1 MVGSPPPPKLPTA
14 SLKIPG
20 AAVVPETTGPHLPLL
35 TCPVVSPSRR
45 LLIPTTL
52 PTPLAGISIWA
63 LFSLDTQCPEW
74 SHSVLLLSSG
84 VLCSYTQIQVCLMT
98 AQQLILG
105 SLLASTAG
113 TCPLKLSLGLTPFS
127 ACPPPNL
134 VLICSCNSLHDK
146 FALGASLV
154 AQWLRICLP
163 MQGTRVR
170 TLVWEDPTCRGAT
183 GPVSHNY

>member
-1 MVGSPPPPKLPTA
+1 MVPPQPRKLPTA

-35 TCPVVSPSRR
+35 TCPVVSPFRR

-63 LFSLDTQCPEW
+63 LSSLDTRCPEW
-74 SHSVLLLSSG
+74 SHSALLLSSG
-84 VLCSYTQIQVCLMT
+84 VLRSYTWIQVCLVV

-105 SLLASTAG
+105 SLLASTTG

-127 ACPPPNL
+127 TCLPPSL
-134 VLICSCNSLHDK
+134 VLICSCGSLHDK
-146 FALGASLV
+146 FALQLLNNV
-154 AQWLRICLP
+154 
-163 MQGTRVR
+163 TR
-170 TLVWEDPTCRGAT
+170 LCDA
-183 GPVSHNY
+183 